1 MLNRSASGLRKFH
14 AISTPRMRCS
24 AIRKKGVI
32 TTATT
37 VLPGEINFQAL
48 EDRYSRQRLIPYWD
62 QGKLAKARILVAGA
76 GALGNEVLKNLALIG
91 IGKIIVI
98 DFEQIELPNL
108 ARSVLFQEQDIGRSK
123 AATAARALQKL
134 NSEVQVTAIEGDL
147 ESDLGLGCIRE
158 CDLILG
164 CLDSIYARWCLNRA
178 CWRAGRPWINAGI
191 NATVG
196 EVCLHAPGQGACYE
210 CGMTQQMWRQIHER
224 RSCMLMPKKLPANT
238 VPGTAVIAAL
248 TAALQVQEALA
259 WLHRDGPYG
268 EKLLRPGEM
277 LMLSLQPYSLSS
289 FAMSEKQD
297 CLAHETYAPSIFV
310 DAHPCEITVADLLK
324 KIPGAVSVQMD
335 YDILESWHCS
345 TCGEE
350 PVGGRLSRDTGNQ
363 AVCRNCGSQRA
374 PQLLHEI
381 ESSHWLSECSLS
393 SLGVPARAILRITTH
408 ADQEFVE
415 LLGR

>member
-1 MLNRSASGLRKFH
+1 M
-14 AISTPRMRCS
+14 
-24 AIRKKGVI
+24 
-32 TTATT
+32 
-37 VLPGEINFQAL
+37 

-62 QGKLAKARILVAGA
+62 QGKLAQARILVAGA

-91 IGKIIVI
+91 IGKIIII
-98 DFEQIELPNL
+98 DFGQIELPNL

-134 NSEVQVTAIEGDL
+134 NSEVQATAIEGDL

-158 CDLILG
+158 CDLVLG

-324 KIPGAVSVQMD
+324 KIPCAVSVQMD

-350 PVGGRLSRDTGNQ
+350 PVGRRLSRDTGSQ

-374 PQLLHEI
+374 PKLLHEI
-381 ESSHWLSECSLS
+381 ESSHWLSQRSLS
-393 SLGVPARAILRITTH
+393 LLGVPARAILRITTH
-408 ADQEFVE
+408 AGQEFVE